1 MSPILLQLPTAFP
14 NLKNGRQ
21 GFLYKILRFLK
32 KRRKKERNKTEKKKR
47 PVLQPQAENTLSLFP
62 SAIIRFQDNQK
73 RRKRLGTQRG
83 HQTQETKRPE
93 AFRTPNP
100 KTVKLPTLRVLE
112 WRRARSSRP
121 LRLRKDGRSWTGAGY
136 SAWVVFWRDLS
147 SLGFDP
153 TVHIRRFH
161 YPIHTSDVCAAG
173 PKCE

>member
-1 MSPILLQLPTAFP
+1 VSPILLQLPTAFP

-112 WRRARSSRP
+112 
-121 LRLRKDGRSWTGAGY
+121 
-136 SAWVVFWRDLS
+136 
-147 SLGFDP
+147 
-153 TVHIRRFH
+153 
-161 YPIHTSDVCAAG
+161 
-173 PKCE
+173 